1 MSIGSMSIGSMG
13 IGSINIGSMSIGSMS
28 IGSMSIGSMSIG
40 RGKEFQIIVR
50 PNSVHEVNKNQLS
63 HKMVP
68 QTSLTNYNDLL
79 DHMLLVL
86 ELIKICK

>member
-1 MSIGSMSIGSMG
+1 MSHNVAPMNMIM
-13 IGSINIGSMSIGSMS
+13 
-28 IGSMSIGSMSIG
+28 MSIG